1 MARVTRSLS
10 LDDKLDK
17 DILEIL
23 DNQPNRSDYVKE
35 LVRADIEKKK
45 NSDSLTE
52 KQKEEVKRIVIEI
65 LRNNDID
72 LEEFKKEPIE
82 PELQEGL
89 DFIMNNRK

>member
-10 LDDKLDK
+10 LDDTLDK

-35 LVRADIEKKK
+35 LVRADIEKGKQ
-45 NSDSLTE
+45 SDSLTE

-72 LEEFKKEPIE
+72 LEQFKKEPIDA
-82 PELQEGL
+82 ELQEGL
-89 DFIMNNRK
+89 NLIMNRK

>member
-10 LDDKLDK
+10 LDDTLDK

-72 LEEFKKEPIE
+72 LEQFKQEPID
-82 PELQEGL
+82 PKLQEGL
-89 DFIMNNRK
+89 NFIMNRK

>member
-10 LDDKLDK
+10 LDDTLDK

-35 LVRADIEKKK
+35 LVRADIEKRKQ
-45 NSDSLTE
+45 SDSLTE

-72 LEEFKKEPIE
+72 LEQFKKEPIDA
-82 PELQEGL
+82 ELQEGL
-89 DFIMNNRK
+89 NLIMNRK

>member
-10 LDDKLDK
+10 LDDTLDK

-72 LEEFKKEPIE
+72 LEQFKKEPIDA
-82 PELQEGL
+82 ELQEGL
-89 DFIMNNRK
+89 NLIMNRK